1 MRTNLIDNKKISKF
15 AISVVDDLQK
25 NNFQAYLV
33 GGCVRDAL
41 SGIEPKDFD
50 IATNATPEQ
59 VRKIFKAS
67 RIIGKRFRLVH
78 VFNRS
83 ELLEVATFRSGDN
96 DKNDPD
102 NLITD
107 SSGKIIRDNIWGTL
121 EQDCKRRDFTVN
133 ALYYCPISKKIEDYN
148 NGLKHI
154 HKKIIVSIGDPQRRF
169 EEDPVRSLRA
179 IRFSNKL
186 NFKIDNPIKDAIYDK
201 GHLLSNI
208 SNARM
213 FDEFC
218 KIFLNGMGEKNFIKL
233 CSFNLNKYLII
244 SRPEKNDFSNDV
256 ILQALKNT
264 DDRVKNQ
271 QSITPGFL
279 MAALLWPTLLEKCS
293 RDGEINIRKFF
304 RSMDGVLRNQQKLT
318 AVPRK
323 FSSYIKDIWV
333 LQLKLH
339 SRIGSQPY
347 KTLRHPRFRAAYDFL
362 LVRER
367 AANDKNGL
375 GKWWTDFQKND
386 DSLRGS
392 IIAQMKE
399 KNDEESSKKF
409 GFYNELR

>member
-1 MRTNLIDNKKISKF
+1 LIDNKKISKF

-362 LVRER
+362 LIRER

>member
-1 MRTNLIDNKKISKF
+1 MIDNKKISKF

-386 DSLRGS
+386 DYLRGS

>member
-1 MRTNLIDNKKISKF
+1 MIDNKKISKF

-392 IIAQMKE
+392 MIAQMKE

>member
-392 IIAQMKE
+392 MIAQMKE

>member
-244 SRPEKNDFSNDV
+244 SKPEKNDFSNDV

-392 IIAQMKE
+392 MIAQMKE